1 MIRRMVSLLLS
12 VSLAAALGSLW
23 VGCADDVEV
32 IQQTE
37 EVHESSAQPVA
48 PGEPIV
54 E

>member
-1 MIRRMVSLLLS
+1 MIRRIVSLLLS
-12 VSLAAALGSLW
+12 VSLAAVLGGLW